1 MCAIDFD
8 RAIDPPDFRDACLT
22 CDGGRL
28 VVRDEY
34 GERERCADCDGT
46 GDAEPRQTRED
57 REDAAYGDGI

>member
-1 MCAIDFD
+1 
-8 RAIDPPDFRDACLT
+8 
-22 CDGGRL
+22 